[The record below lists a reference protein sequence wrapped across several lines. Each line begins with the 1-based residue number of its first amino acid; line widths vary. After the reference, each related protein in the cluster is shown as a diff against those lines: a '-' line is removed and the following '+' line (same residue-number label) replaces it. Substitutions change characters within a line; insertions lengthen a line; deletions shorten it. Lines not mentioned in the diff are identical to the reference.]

1 MAYVGE
7 TGAGDGVSG
16 LGIRA
21 LLRAR
26 SWRYYHAHRRPFDSG
41 CIAFVGDLREVPRWF
56 EAI

>member
-26 SWRYYHAHRRPFDSG
+26 SWRYSG
-41 CIAFVGDLREVPRWF
+41 RGAGAVQALLRALYGDLSWKWG
-56 EAI
+56 